1 MRGRGMGWGAVAIL
15 ALAAGGGCMVGRVT
29 QGAPIPVDALAKLE
43 RGKTTRQQ
51 VLDLLGPP
59 IEYKR
64 PELADLL
71 LSDEGVRLRPVAGRI
86 ASDVFTYQFT
96 EGALNLGSVI
106 LFTYGRFDVRSNLLV
121 VFFDERG
128 IVEDFAYREQ
138 VPGAS
143 S

>member
-1 MRGRGMGWGAVAIL
+1 MRRIGYAMVALLAAVAS
-15 ALAAGGGCMVGRVT
+15 GCMVGRVT
-29 QGAPIPVDALAKLE
+29 QGAPIPVDAMAKLE

-71 LSDEGVRLRPVAGRI
+71 VSDEGVRLRPVAGRI

-121 VFFDERG
+121 VFFDEHG
-128 IVEDFAYREQ
+128 VVEDFAYREQ
-138 VPGAS
+138 LPGTS